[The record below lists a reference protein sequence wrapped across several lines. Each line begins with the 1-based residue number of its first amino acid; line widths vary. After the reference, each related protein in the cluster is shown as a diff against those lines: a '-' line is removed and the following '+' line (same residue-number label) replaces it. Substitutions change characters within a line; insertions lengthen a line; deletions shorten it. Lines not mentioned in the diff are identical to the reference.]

1 MRRPRTLLVAAG
13 LAAGALLL
21 SACGSSDSESS
32 DGDAAS
38 KGAVVVGSAGFTE
51 IELMAEM
58 YAALLNDAGYDASV
72 TVLEN
77 RELYE
82 PALEDGQLDVVP
94 DYLATMTEFLNR
106 KVNGP
111 DAKPV
116 ASSDPEATAAALNE
130 LAGPLGLTP
139 LEPAKAAN
147 QNAFFVTQD
156 FAKAKSLKTL
166 SDLGAL
172 GQPITL
178 AATEECPE
186 RPFCGLGLIG
196 TYGLTLTEVLPTG
209 FGSAQTK
216 DAVVKGTAQLGLSG
230 TTDATLG
237 PLGLV
242 VLTDDKGL
250 QLADNLIPIVG
261 EKYGDDA
268 DLAEVLN
275 ALSRVL
281 TTEDLATLN
290 DRVDAQ
296 REKAADVALDYLTSK
311 GLL

>member
-1 MRRPRTLLVAAG
+1 MRRPRTLLAAAG

-58 YAALLNDAGYDASV
+58 YAALLNDAGYEASV

-156 FAKAKSLKTL
+156 FAEAKSLKTL

-268 DLAEVLN
+268 DLAAVLN

>member
-1 MRRPRTLLVAAG
+1 MRRPRTLLAAAG
-13 LAAGALLL
+13 VAAGALLL

-32 DGDAAS
+32 DGGAAS

-58 YAALLNDAGYDASV
+58 YAALLNDAGYEASV

-111 DAKPV
+111 DAEPV

-139 LEPAKAAN
+139 LEPAEAAN

-156 FAKAKSLKTL
+156 FAEAKGLKTL

-186 RPFCGLGLIG
+186 RPFCGLGLVG

-216 DAVVKGTAQLGLSG
+216 DAVVKGAAQLGLSG

-268 DLAEVLN
+268 ELAAVLN

>member
-1 MRRPRTLLVAAG
+1 MRRPRTLLVAG
-13 LAAGALLL
+13 LAASALLL
-21 SACGSSDSESS
+21 AACGSSDSDSAD
-32 DGDAAS
+32 DGAAS

-58 YAALLNDAGYDASV
+58 YAALLNDAGYEASV

-116 ASSDPEATAAALNE
+116 ASSDPEATAAALDA

-139 LEPAKAAN
+139 LEPAEAAN

-156 FAKAKSLKTL
+156 FADAKSLKTL

-186 RPFCGLGLIG
+186 RPFCGLGLTG

-242 VLTDDKGL
+242 VLADDKGL
-250 QLADNLIPIVG
+250 QLADNLIPVVG
-261 EKYGDDA
+261 EKYGDDD

-281 TTEDLATLN
+281 TTDDLATLN

>member
-1 MRRPRTLLVAAG
+1 MRRPRTLLLAAG

-21 SACGSSDSESS
+21 SACGSSDSDSAD
-32 DGDAAS
+32 DGAAS
-38 KGAVVVGSAGFTE
+38 KGAVIVGSAGFTE
-51 IELMAEM
+51 IQLMAEM

-116 ASSDPEATAAALNE
+116 ASSDPEATAAALDE

-139 LEPAKAAN
+139 LEPAEAAN

-156 FAKAKSLKTL
+156 FADAKSLKTL

-186 RPFCGLGLIG
+186 RPFCGLGLTG

-242 VLTDDKGL
+242 VLADDKGL
-250 QLADNLIPIVG
+250 QLADNLIPVVG

-268 DLAEVLN
+268 DLAAALN

-290 DRVDAQ
+290 DRVDTQ

>member
-21 SACGSSDSESS
+21 AACGSSDSGSS
-32 DGDAAS
+32 GSDAAS

-51 IELMAEM
+51 IQLMAEM
-58 YAALLNDAGYDASV
+58 YAALLNDAGYEASV

-116 ASSDPEATAAALNE
+116 ASSDPEATAAALDE

-147 QNAFFVTQD
+147 QNAFFVTED
-156 FAKAKSLKTL
+156 FATGKSLKTL

-186 RPFCGLGLIG
+186 RPFCGLGLTG

-230 TTDATLG
+230 TTDGTLG

-242 VLTDDKGL
+242 VLVDDKGL
-250 QLADNLIPIVG
+250 QQADNLIPVVG
-261 EKYGDDA
+261 EKYGSDA
-268 DLAEVLN
+268 AFAEVLN

-290 DRVDAQ
+290 DRVDAK
-296 REKAADVALDYLTSK
+296 REKPADVALDYLTSK

>member
-1 MRRPRTLLVAAG
+1 MRRPRTLLVVG
-13 LAAGALLL
+13 LAASALLL
-21 SACGSSDSESS
+21 AACASPDLDSADGGS
-32 DGDAAS
+32 AT

-51 IELMAEM
+51 IQLMAEM
-58 YAALLNDAGYDASV
+58 YAALLNDAGFEASV

-116 ASSDPEATAAALNE
+116 ASSDPEATVAALDE

-139 LEPAKAAN
+139 LEPAEAAN
-147 QNAFFVTQD
+147 QNAFFVTRD
-156 FAKAKSLKTL
+156 FAEAESLKTL

-186 RPFCGLGLIG
+186 RPFCGLGLTG

-242 VLTDDKGL
+242 VLADDKGL

-261 EKYGDDA
+261 ERYGDDA

-281 TTEDLATLN
+281 TTDDLATLN
-290 DRVDAQ
+290 DRVDTK
-296 REKAADVALDYLTSK
+296 REKAADVALDYLTRK

>member
-1 MRRPRTLLVAAG
+1 
-13 LAAGALLL
+13 
-21 SACGSSDSESS
+21 
-32 DGDAAS
+32 
-38 KGAVVVGSAGFTE
+38 
-51 IELMAEM
+51 MAEM
-58 YAALLNDAGYDASV
+58 YAALLNDAGYEASV

-116 ASSDPEATAAALNE
+116 ASSDPEATAAALAE

-156 FAKAKSLKTL
+156 FADAKSLKTL

-186 RPFCGLGLIG
+186 RPFCGLGLTG

-250 QLADNLIPIVG
+250 QLADNLIPVVG

-281 TTEDLATLN
+281 TTDDLATLN

>member
-1 MRRPRTLLVAAG
+1 MRRPRTLLVAG
-13 LAAGALLL
+13 LAASALLL
-21 SACGSSDSESS
+21 AACGSSDSDSAD
-32 DGDAAS
+32 DGSAS

-51 IELMAEM
+51 IQLMAEM
-58 YAALLNDAGYDASV
+58 YAALLNDAGFEASI

-82 PALEDGQLDVVP
+82 PALEEGQLDVVP

-116 ASSDPEATAAALNE
+116 ASSDPEATVAALDE

-139 LEPAKAAN
+139 LEPAEAAN
-147 QNAFFVTQD
+147 QNAFFVTRD
-156 FAKAKSLKTL
+156 FAEAESLKTL

-186 RPFCGLGLIG
+186 RPFCGLGLTG

-242 VLTDDKGL
+242 VLADDKGL

-290 DRVDAQ
+290 DRVDTK
-296 REKAADVALDYLTSK
+296 REKAADVALDYLTAK

>member
-13 LAAGALLL
+13 VAAGALLL

-116 ASSDPEATAAALNE
+116 ASSDPEATAAALDE

-268 DLAEVLN
+268 DLAAVLN

>member
-1 MRRPRTLLVAAG
+1 MRRPRTLLLAAG

-58 YAALLNDAGYDASV
+58 YAALLNAAGFEASV

-116 ASSDPEATAAALNE
+116 ASGDPGATAAALNE

-139 LEPAKAAN
+139 LEPARAAN

-250 QLADNLIPIVG
+250 QLADNLIPVVG

-281 TTEDLATLN
+281 TTDDLATLN